1 MISSHA
7 GRLAASLLFSVP
19 QFTWKYI
26 SYLEIIVFTTGKIR

>member
-7 GRLAASLLFSVP
+7 GRLAASLFSVP